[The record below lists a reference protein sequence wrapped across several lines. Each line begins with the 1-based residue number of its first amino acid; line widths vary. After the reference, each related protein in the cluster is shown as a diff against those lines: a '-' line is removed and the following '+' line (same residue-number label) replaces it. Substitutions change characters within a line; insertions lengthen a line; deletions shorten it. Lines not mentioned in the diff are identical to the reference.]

1 MKITNDINSAEKII
15 KFSEEINKMEEK
27 KQKKI
32 N

>member
-27 KQKKI
+27 KQKK
-32 N
+32 